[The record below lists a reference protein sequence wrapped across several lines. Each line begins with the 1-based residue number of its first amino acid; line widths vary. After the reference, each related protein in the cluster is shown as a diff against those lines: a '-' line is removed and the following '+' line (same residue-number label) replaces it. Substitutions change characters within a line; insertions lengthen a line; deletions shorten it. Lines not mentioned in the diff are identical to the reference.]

1 VDIFEQATRLKLRFD
16 TSRIGEIAAEDLFD
30 LPLTSKTGRANLDDL
45 ARGLHKQLKNGDDVS
60 FVEPT
65 RSSDPVIQLRFDIV
79 KHVIDV
85 KIEANKA
92 EAKKRDDAE
101 KKQKI
106 LALIADKKDE
116 ALKGKPLEELEAM
129 LTAL

>member
-1 VDIFEQATRLKLRFD
+1 MDIFEQAARCKLRFE
-16 TSRIGEIAAEDLFD
+16 TNRIGGILVEDLFD
-30 LPLTSKTGRANLDDL
+30 LPLTSKTGRPNLDDI
-45 ARGLHKQLKNGDDVS
+45 ARGLHKQLKSGDDVS
-60 FVEPT
+60 FVEPS
-65 RSSDPVIQLRFDIV
+65 RSSDPVVQLSFDIV
-79 KHVIDV
+79 KHVIDA
-85 KIEANKA
+85 KLEANKA

-129 LTAL
+129 LATL

>member
-1 VDIFEQATRLKLRFD
+1 MDIFEQAARCKLRFE
-16 TSRIGEIAAEDLFD
+16 TGRIGDILVEELFD
-30 LPLTSKTGRANLDDL
+30 LPLTSKTGRANLDDI

-60 FVEPT
+60 FVEPA
-65 RSSDPVIQLRFDIV
+65 RSSDPTIQLSFDIV

-116 ALKGKPLEELEAM
+116 VLKGKSLEDLEAM
-129 LTAL
+129 LGAL